1 MKLRYSILWLDD
13 YIDDFIE
20 DGLVNKL
27 NTHLETEGFEPY
39 IIPTDNPDKFFA
51 NLDSNKWDLILTD
64 CNLTEKSGVEIIREI
79 RSKSIDTE
87 ILFYTAQ
94 PELPP
99 LPEIDRL
106 SFLLTTKIDGVSHQ
120 SKVYDKA
127 KHLVDLTIQK
137 FQHIVSMRGMIMHE
151 TSALDAQMFEIVQ
164 SYLNCSKE
172 QSCDTCACKLQCD
185 EISKDIF
192 DELDKFYASK
202 NKLIT
207 QRSFKKL
214 QRDTVLYSAEYKRKV
229 LSKIIEKHS
238 LEDFTEGYKKDII
251 LLRNKFAHAVLLT
264 DAEGK
269 QYFENKDEDIIFN
282 DDLCRKMR
290 EDIRL
295 YKKKFDQLQKQLLK
309 NESK

>member
-1 MKLRYSILWLDD
+1 M
-13 YIDDFIE
+13 
-20 DGLVNKL
+20 
-27 NTHLETEGFEPY
+27 
-39 IIPTDNPDKFFA
+39 
-51 NLDSNKWDLILTD
+51 TD